1 MRRTGR
7 DIGAGATHTP
17 APRGGGRREGRGRR
31 KRSAPRHGMPHV
43 DGQSLDL
50 ARQRREASGS
60 VDTSSKR
67 EHQHLSGEQTARA
80 KQTGAARVRRTPGLS
95 MARRLGGRCTVN
107 SRSTHGQLNGQ
118 LTVNSTVNSA
128 GHGTAP
134 HWIYITKLQK
144 KVLLKARQRGGRGGL
159 APLRQFIL
167 I

>member
-1 MRRTGR
+1 M
-7 DIGAGATHTP
+7 APVLHTHP
-17 APRGGGRREGRGRR
+17 PPGGEGGGREGGGGSDLPPATACPTSTARVSIWRG
-31 KRSAPRHGMPHV
+31 
-43 DGQSLDL
+43 
-50 ARQRREASGS
+50 REASGS

-134 HWIYITKLQK
+134 HRIYITKLQK
-144 KVLLKARQRGGRGGL
+144 RCSSRPVKEEVGEA
-159 APLRQFIL
+159 
-167 I
+167 

>member
-1 MRRTGR
+1 MTPVLRTHPPPG
-7 DIGAGATHTP
+7 GE
-17 APRGGGRREGRGRR
+17 GGGREGGG

-128 GHGTAP
+128 VPGTAP
-134 HWIYITKLQK
+134 HWIYITNSSTGGHQDRQK
-144 KVLLKARQRGGRGGL
+144 SLN
-159 APLRQFIL
+159 
-167 I
+167 

>member
-1 MRRTGR
+1 MPVL
-7 DIGAGATHTP
+7 HTKP
-17 APRGGGRREGRGRR
+17 APRGVGRGEGRGRR

-107 SRSTHGQLNGQ
+107 SRSTQRSTHGQLNGQ
-118 LTVNSTVNSA
+118 LSGSRDGSA
-128 GHGTAP
+128 LDLHYG
-134 HWIYITKLQK
+134 IVKE
-144 KVLLKARQRGGRGGL
+144 VLLKARQRGGRGGL
-159 APLRQFIL
+159 APLRQFNL

>member
-7 DIGAGATHTP
+7 DIDAGATHTH
-17 APRGGGRREGRGRR
+17 APRGEGGGREGGGGSDLPPATACPTSTARVSIWRG
-31 KRSAPRHGMPHV
+31 
-43 DGQSLDL
+43 
-50 ARQRREASGS
+50 REASGS

-107 SRSTHGQLNGQ
+107 SRSTQRSPHGQLNGQ
-118 LTVNSTVNSA
+118 LSGSRDGSA
-128 GHGTAP
+128 LDLHYE
-134 HWIYITKLQK
+134 IVKE
-144 KVLLKARQRGGRGGL
+144 VLLKARQRGGRGGL
-159 APLRQFIL
+159 APLRQFNL